1 MTAIVYDMF
10 TKNRIVTATC
20 LDLPSDLP
28 EELIALIKRM
38 PEKRDYILSCQK
50 PELPNYVGY
59 CTQYTGSDVDRSDFP
74 FPVPNYKSNATILG
88 RGILD
93 GKEADSFMHM
103 DRKYQVTF
111 KKLSKIK
118 VIYTRSDLVAHDD
131 YIECYNKNVSINI
144 IYSEIEKTDVDFT
157 IKADG
162 NWGGCPSY
170 KRRVKAYEKLKA
182 LGFKVKMLSEEQFK
196 KKMKLS
202 IDTLQQIG

>member
-10 TKNRIVTATC
+10 TKNRIITTTC

-28 EELIALIKRM
+28 EELISLIKRM

-59 CTQYTGSDVDRSDFP
+59 CVQYTGSDVDRSEFP

-103 DRKYQVTF
+103 DKKYQVTF
-111 KKLSKIK
+111 KKLYKIK

-131 YIECYNKNVSINI
+131 YIKHYNKNISINI
-144 IYSEIEKTDVDFT
+144 IYSEIEKTDDAYTDF
-157 IKADG
+157 G
-162 NWGGCPSY
+162 NWSGCPSY

-196 KKMKLS
+196 RKIKLS
-202 IDTLQQIG
+202 VDTLQQIG